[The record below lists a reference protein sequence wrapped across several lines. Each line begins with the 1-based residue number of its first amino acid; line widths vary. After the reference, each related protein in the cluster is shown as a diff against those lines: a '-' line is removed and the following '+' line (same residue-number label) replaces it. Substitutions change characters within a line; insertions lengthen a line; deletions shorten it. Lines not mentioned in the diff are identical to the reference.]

1 LVACVTTE
9 AKIKR
14 WIRDI
19 TALGLGSGGFIN
31 EVFIKD
37 KGELLLIL
45 LFFAMV
51 AAPGAL
57 AAFALRSQGVDAPT
71 GPSSPSLPPSQQQPS
86 SSSSS
91 NG

>member
-1 LVACVTTE
+1 MTTE

-19 TALGLGSGGFIN
+19 TALALGSGGFIN

-45 LFFAMV
+45 LFFGMV
-51 AAPGAL
+51 VAPGAL
-57 AAFALRSQGVDAPT
+57 AAFALRSQGAEVTT
-71 GPSSPSLPPSQQQPS
+71 GPSSSSPAQPPQPQS

-91 NG
+91 SG

>member
-1 LVACVTTE
+1 MTTE

-19 TALGLGSGGFIN
+19 TALALGSGGFIN

-45 LFFAMV
+45 LFFGMV
-51 AAPGAL
+51 VAPGAL
-57 AAFALRSQGVDAPT
+57 AAFALRSQGAEATT
-71 GPSSPSLPPSQQQPS
+71 GQSSPSPPQSPQPRSPS
-86 SSSSS
+86 SSSS
-91 NG
+91 G

>member
-1 LVACVTTE
+1 VTRE
-9 AKIKR
+9 AKVKR
-14 WIRDI
+14 WLLDI

-51 AAPGAL
+51 VYPGAV
-57 AAFALRSQGVDAPT
+57 AAFVLRSQGAEVTT
-71 GPSSPSLPPSQQQPS
+71 GPSSPSPPASPQPRS

>member
-1 LVACVTTE
+1 MTTE

-19 TALGLGSGGFIN
+19 AALSLGSGGFIN
-31 EVFIKD
+31 EVFIKE

-45 LFFAMV
+45 LFFGMV
-51 AAPGAL
+51 AAPGAI
-57 AAFALRSQGVDAPT
+57 AAFALRSQGGDVPT
-71 GPSSPSLPPSQQQPS
+71 GRSLPSPPVSPQQQS